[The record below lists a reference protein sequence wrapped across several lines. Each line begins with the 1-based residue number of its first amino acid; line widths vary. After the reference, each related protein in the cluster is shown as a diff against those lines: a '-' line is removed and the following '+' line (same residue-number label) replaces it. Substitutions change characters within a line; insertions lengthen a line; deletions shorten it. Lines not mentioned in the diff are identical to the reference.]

1 MASAYADDSVEE
13 NTITNTNNSN
23 NNGNNDK
30 RSHQEVS
37 RWCLGAAGSS
47 ASPVHQ
53 AVQPERGPH
62 KTHTHTFAH
71 RMELSKDIQ
80 PSVLRAE
87 NVPEKETARPA

>member
-23 NNGNNDK
+23 NK

-87 NVPEKETARPA
+87 KNVPEKETARPG